1 MGFNTGRKSSWSARA
16 NLAAVRKDMLTSPE
30 STFATYGR
38 ETFIRFASAVCERPR
53 DFIRRIS
60 FLRNAEPILSI
71 AFTPYSVTYLLRGVK
86 GFWSLSGEWGSSR
99 IIAVNV
105 QHLVAVGQAFH
116 CEHGIRRK
124 AVLHGLGDL
133 ARGPD
138 FVVVVHDKVGGA
150 VQ

>member
-1 MGFNTGRKSSWSARA
+1 MQDTSRQGLMVLGVSSKRELFHVGAGEGEGAGEGSDAGSSMGFNTGRKSSWSARA

-71 AFTPYSVTYLLRGVK
+71 AFTTYSVTYLFRGVK
-86 GFWSLSGEWGSSR
+86 GT
-99 IIAVNV
+99 AV
-105 QHLVAVGQAFH
+105 AYS
-116 CEHGIRRK
+116 
-124 AVLHGLGDL
+124 
-133 ARGPD
+133 P
-138 FVVVVHDKVGGA
+138 
-150 VQ
+150 